1 MSTSGYFLI
10 HEDVQVL
17 ARQVDLNIAAEHLP
31 GIVENML
38 MLRKYSE
45 LICTFPL
52 SDHCAPAFGYM
63 P

>member
-1 MSTSGYFLI
+1 MSTSGYFLT

-17 ARQVDLNIAAEHLP
+17 AGQMDLDIAAEYFR

-38 MLRKYSE
+38 ILRKYSE
-45 LICTFPL
+45 LVCSFPL